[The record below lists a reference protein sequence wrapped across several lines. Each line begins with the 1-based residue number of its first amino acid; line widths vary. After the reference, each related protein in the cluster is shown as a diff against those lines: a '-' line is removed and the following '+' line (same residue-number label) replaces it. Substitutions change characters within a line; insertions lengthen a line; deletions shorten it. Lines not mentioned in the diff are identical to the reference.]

1 MPKIKV
7 KNLDD
12 FYATYSSLIVRFSGK
27 NFPKLSKSLSKLVV
41 TKLGEFIINPKREN
55 QFEDPI
61 FTWNISDREILGLQ
75 YLGGYVILNFYKKL
89 RNSTKSLEFQQSMAL
104 LSACRLTNT
113 EMLQNQKLVS
123 AVNRGGL

>member
-1 MPKIKV
+1 M
-7 KNLDD
+7 
-12 FYATYSSLIVRFSGK
+12 
-27 NFPKLSKSLSKLVV
+27 V